1 MKQKITTIIAI
12 IIVLHSLA
20 LGYFLL
26 FKQYFQQDEWHSFG
40 MILSLGQRYISLG
53 KPISELL
60 LGDRVGARIITFNLF
75 NRFGLNSFP
84 YGLFAFLFHAANTL
98 LVFKLARQLT
108 RNPTIGI
115 LSGLFFLIN
124 EVGHE
129 AYTWFGTMSGSVT
142 AVFFFLLFMKTKKY
156 LLLGSSLFLLWLSFL
171 FKETAAFAF
180 ILYPLIFLLFFPK
193 GKNKIKWL
201 IKTQAPLVILAT
213 IMLLFF
219 AKTVLFM
226 PGERANY
233 VATGSSLIPSLFFHA
248 LQYSSE
254 GIIHTFLP
262 NSFLFILSNL
272 FTRVFSFHLDP
283 NSIEFLIAVQNIN
296 AEITVIIL
304 LAVGSGAVIWLLKRS
319 WSSLTSQTKRA
330 FLISLMMTVLSFLPY
345 IVINRSFSYLDSRH
359 YYPASVGAS
368 ILLAIILVNLLG
380 TKTKPRRLAFYAI
393 TFGFIILHT
402 SVLYSDFWLLAK
414 RADERKSFL
423 RQVQQLVPKLPKK
436 AVFFVKGDAVGYY
449 GLPELKVPFQSGLG
463 HVLMVNYTVKNQ
475 LNPVFFEE
483 EPWTKAFDVGFLYDI
498 LGQDYREIDGQGFG
512 YYYDETELKKALAEK
527 KFNQEDVLSLDYFSE
542 TGQLQRF

>member
-1 MKQKITTIIAI
+1 M

-26 FKQYFQQDEWHSFG
+26 GKQYFQQDEWHSFG

-53 KPISELL
+53 KPLSELL
-60 LGDRVGARIITFNLF
+60 LGDRVAARVITFNLF

-84 YGLFAFLFHAANTL
+84 YGIFAFLLHIANTF

-108 RNPTIGI
+108 KHPLVTI
-115 LSGLFFLIN
+115 LSGAFFLIN

-129 AYTWFGTMSGSVT
+129 AYSWFGTMSGSAT
-142 AVFFFLLFMKTKKY
+142 AVFFFLLSLLFYLRFIETKKY
-156 LLLGSSLFLLWLSFL
+156 FLLGFSLFLLWISLL

-193 GKNKIKWL
+193 GKKKARWFCQS
-201 IKTQAPLVILAT
+201 QAPLAILAMM
-213 IMLLFF
+213 MLSFF

-233 VATGSSLIPSLFFHA
+233 VATGSRLIPRLFFHA

-254 GIIHTFLP
+254 GIIHVLFP
-262 NSFLFILSNL
+262 NSFVFILSDI

-283 NSIEFLIAVQNIN
+283 DSIEFLIAVQNIN

-304 LAVGSGAVIWLLKRS
+304 LAVGVGTIIWLLKRR
-319 WSSLTSQTKRA
+319 WSSLTNQTKRA
-330 FLISLMMTVLSFLPY
+330 LLTSLMMTGLSFLPY
-345 IVINRSFSYLDSRH
+345 IVLNRSFSYLDSRH
-359 YYPASVGAS
+359 YYLASVGVS

-380 TKTKPRRLAFYAI
+380 TKTKLFSAI
-393 TFGFIILHT
+393 AFGFIILHL

-414 RADERKSFL
+414 RTDERKSFL
-423 RQVQQLVPKLPKK
+423 QQLQQLVPELPKK
-436 AVFFVKGDAVGYY
+436 AVFFVSGDAAGYY
-449 GLPELKVPFQSGLG
+449 GLPELKIPFQSGPG
-463 HVLMVNYTVKNQ
+463 HVFMVNYVVNHQ
-475 LNPVFFEE
+475 LSPAFFEE

-498 LGQDYREIDGQGFG
+498 LGQGYREINGQGFG

-527 KFNQEDVLSLDYFSE
+527 KFSQKDVLSLDYFSE
-542 TGQLQRF
+542 SGRLELRVDK